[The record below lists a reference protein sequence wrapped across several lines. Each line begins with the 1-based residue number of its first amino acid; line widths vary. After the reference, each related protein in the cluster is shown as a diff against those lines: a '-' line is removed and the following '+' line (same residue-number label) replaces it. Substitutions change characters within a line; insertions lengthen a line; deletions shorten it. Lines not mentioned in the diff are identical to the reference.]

1 MDSQIRQM
9 GSHDAAV
16 IARVRA
22 GDREAFRELVERY
35 SEMVFR
41 LAYRFAGNQDDADDI
56 VQEAFLRAYRGLEK
70 FEGSASFSTWLYRIA
85 TNCALDMLE
94 RRKSQPQPAVIA
106 DDDEDPPE
114 ERIVSHY
121 PDQERTL
128 LAREMSS
135 HVNAAMATLTPLERT
150 AFVLRHF
157 EQRSI
162 EEIAQTLEVRSG
174 AAKHSIFRAVEK
186 MRRALEP
193 AMRPAR

>member
-1 MDSQIRQM
+1 MNNDMEDKLLI
-9 GSHDAAV
+9 
-16 IARVRA
+16 
-22 GDREAFRELVERY
+22 RELVERY

-56 VQEAFLRAYRGLEK
+56 VQEAFLRAYRGLQK
-70 FEGSASFSTWLYRIA
+70 FEGSASFSTWLYRIT
-85 TNCALDMLE
+85 TNCALDMLD
-94 RRKSQPQPAVIA
+94 RRKSQPQPAVVA
-106 DDDEDPPE
+106 DEDEETPE

-128 LAREMSS
+128 LAREMRTQV
-135 HVNAAMATLTPLERT
+135 HAAMATLTPLERT

-162 EEIAQTLEVRSG
+162 EEIAETLKVRNG